1 MARLG
6 GWNRIGII
14 VSVVWILGAGIY
26 TYEWMA
32 DNYDREAWLQGYKC
46 KEAERDRRRDD
57 LTQLYP
63 ANKHQTESTEADQEL
78 ERLASPPKPKSGAKA
93 HDVAPPTVKEWDA
106 QGNPI
111 VSQPG
116 LPPGLVP
123 DPTGELVC
131 DEQALAYRASRKGR
145 QLCGAVVVAFV
156 PLPLG
161 WGFVYL
167 IFFLVRWVK
176 RGFISPGN
184 SN

>member
-1 MARLG
+1 MARLN
-6 GWNRIGII
+6 GWQRIGII

-26 TYEWMA
+26 TYKWIA
-32 DNYDREAWLQGYKC
+32 DNYDREAVLQGYDC
-46 KEAERDRRRDD
+46 KEAERERERNDD
-57 LTQLYP
+57 LTQIYP
-63 ANKHQTESTEADQEL
+63 ANKQQTETTEADQWL

-93 HDVAPPTVKEWDA
+93 HDVVPLKEWDA

-116 LPPGLVP
+116 LPPGFVIDLS
-123 DPTGELVC
+123 C
-131 DEQALAYRASRKGR
+131 DEQALAYRASRKGD
-145 QLCGAVVVAFV
+145 QLRGAAVVAFV